1 MMPSKRDLP
10 SHFAKNDNAK
20 AKASQRLPILLNLH
34 QVSQVK
40 QRHNLCITGY
50 KEKVVKSHC
59 ENKIKD
65 EKLCRNSSN

>member
-50 KEKVVKSHC
+50 KEKWLKATV
-59 ENKIKD
+59 KIK
-65 EKLCRNSSN
+65 